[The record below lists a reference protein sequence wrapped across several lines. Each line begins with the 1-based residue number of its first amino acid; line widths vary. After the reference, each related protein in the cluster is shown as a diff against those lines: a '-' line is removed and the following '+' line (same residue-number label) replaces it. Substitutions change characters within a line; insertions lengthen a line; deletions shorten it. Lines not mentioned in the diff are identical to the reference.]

1 MTAKTKRIDVA
12 RGAPMRKKRDA
23 ECYLRIAQCSTG
35 PMVDP
40 RGSMPVDIASK
51 RDQIVQPPDTSI
63 TAPLM

>member
-1 MTAKTKRIDVA
+1 MLRAA
-12 RGAPMRKKRDA
+12 APVQKRDA

-40 RGSMPVDIASK
+40 RGSMPLNVGSK

>member
-1 MTAKTKRIDVA
+1 
-12 RGAPMRKKRDA
+12 MRKKRDA

-40 RGSMPVDIASK
+40 RGSMPLDIASK